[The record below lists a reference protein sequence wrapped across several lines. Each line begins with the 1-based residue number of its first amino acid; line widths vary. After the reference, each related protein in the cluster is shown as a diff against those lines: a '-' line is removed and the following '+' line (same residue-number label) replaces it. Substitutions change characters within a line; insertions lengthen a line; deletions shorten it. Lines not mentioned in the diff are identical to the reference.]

1 MICIDTNVLIWGVQG
16 VSRPDQEVMIG
27 RTQRYLR
34 QLSRDNERVMV
45 PSVVVGEYLQGF
57 PDNEHDAQ
65 LGVLSANFF
74 LPPYDARCASLAAQ
88 LQSAGQPSHGQAG
101 VRITF
106 KSDVQII
113 ATAICHGATKI
124 VTANHDEYRRI
135 AGNRILVSD
144 VPDVW
149 EQRDLLGDTTPE

>member
-1 MICIDTNVLIWGVQG
+1 VLIWGVQG
-16 VSRPDQEVMIG
+16 VSRPDQELMIG

-34 QLSRDNERVMV
+34 QLTRDNARVMV

-57 PDNEHDAQ
+57 PSSERDAQ
-65 LGVLSANFF
+65 LEALSANFF
-74 LPPYDARCASLAAQ
+74 LPSYDARCASLAAQ
-88 LQSAGQPSHGQAG
+88 LQGVGQPSSQGQPG

-113 ATAICHGATKI
+113 ATAICHGASMI

-135 AGNRILVSD
+135 AGGRIIVSD
-144 VPDVW
+144 VPDTW
-149 EQRDLLGDTTPE
+149 EQRDLLGDSPPE